1 MHVLYSH
8 GHYRQSDQ
16 SRVLNTW
23 AAPKING
30 DEMSFWPD
38 GYQACFNLS
47 FDYDSNS
54 ALMWRAPLDIVA
66 QSRGRFAPNVAI
78 GRILDLLDKYEI
90 KATFFTPGWTVDQ
103 FPESCE
109 EIISKGHEMGAHG
122 YLHERLAEIS
132 MESERGVFEKSM
144 ASFKKLGI
152 KPEGFRAPYWLISDR
167 TLDLIQE
174 LGFKYDSNFMDN
186 DMPYM
191 LKWRGEETNL
201 VELPVEWLMDDWPHF
216 DTNRM
221 STKQVW
227 DIWKPEWDGIYELG
241 RYFGLT
247 CHPQCIGRI
256 SRLKMLEKLIID
268 AKEKGD
274 VWFANCKEVADWTRK
289 KMG

>member
-1 MHVLYSH
+1 
-8 GHYRQSDQ
+8 
-16 SRVLNTW
+16 
-23 AAPKING
+23 
-30 DEMSFWPD
+30 MSFWPE
-38 GYQACFNLS
+38 GYRACFNLS

-54 ALMWRAPLDIVA
+54 ALMWRAPLDIVS

-109 EIISKGHEMGAHG
+109 EIISRGHEMGAHG

-132 MESERGVFEKSM
+132 MESERSVFEKSM

-167 TLDLIQE
+167 TLGLIQE
-174 LGFKYDSNFMDN
+174 LGFRYDSNFMDN

-256 SRLKMLEKLIID
+256 SRLNMLEKLLID